1 MINLYR
7 ALGKSI
13 IPRSSN
19 LSRGIV
25 FFCTLSLYTK
35 IVNQAR
41 RECFYT
47 LYGVPDTVTGR
58 FDLIT
63 LHMYIVLRRLK
74 ELGAEGSMLS
84 QDLFDIMFAD
94 MDKNMREMGVGD
106 LSVGKKVKELAKA
119 FYGRIKAYDNGI
131 SGLNNDTLG
140 NSIRRNIFSDLR
152 PDEEQVRAIEIYL
165 MREIKESSKWS
176 FTDIENNNIFFTQV
190 KADDNV

>member
-1 MINLYR
+1 MKVNLFSKKNYR
-7 ALGKSI
+7 NS
-13 IPRSSN
+13 
-19 LSRGIV
+19 V
-25 FFCTLSLYTK
+25 LSLYTK

-41 RECFYT
+41 SECFYT

-140 NSIRRNIFSDLR
+140 NSIKRNIFSDVR
-152 PDEEQVRAIEIYL
+152 PEEEQVRAIEIYL

-176 FTDIENNNIFFTQV
+176 FTDIENNNILFTGV